1 MIKSIAS
8 IALLFSTAI
17 AVPAPT
23 ELLPRACTTLAPAVI
38 NILDAANPNTPY
50 SGQQFTLERSGS
62 PLVDNKISVL
72 TFNNIPAGATGC
84 RLEIELPPL
93 SDGQIAPSDTQ
104 ADVWSADPVDGSSFP
119 TYNHPPHKREM
130 VATYIFPKGPT
141 TKSTHTVLASN
152 TCSTTMSWLVQLSEW
167 QSSAGSVNFQNSVGN
182 GADIGFML
190 VYNC

>member
-17 AVPAPT
+17 AVPTPT

-38 NILDAANPNTPY
+38 NTLDAANPNTPY

-62 PLVDNKISVL
+62 PLIDNKISVL
-72 TFNNIPAGATGC
+72 TFSKIPAGATGC

-93 SDGQIAPSDTQ
+93 SDGQIAPSNTQ
-104 ADVWSADPVDGSSFP
+104 ADVWSADPGDGSSLP

-141 TKSTHTVLASN
+141 TKATHTVLASN